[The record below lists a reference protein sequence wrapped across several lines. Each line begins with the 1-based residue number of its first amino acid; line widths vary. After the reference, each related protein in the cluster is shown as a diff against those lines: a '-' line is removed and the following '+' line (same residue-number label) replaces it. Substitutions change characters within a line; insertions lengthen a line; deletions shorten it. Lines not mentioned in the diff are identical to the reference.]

1 MTTSG
6 GQRRRYRGRA
16 LGSLL
21 VVLTLGAT
29 LVWCQGDSVDREP
42 APSAWASTPM
52 ASGLAPAD
60 LPRVPWAGGS
70 GYYNGFPAMAK
81 AGWTDPN
88 FFPIGVWYEAV
99 TSPQDTALD
108 KAAGLNTY
116 FELTASTDISLVRD
130 AGMFAVPSTQL
141 KGYGPETVGWLLT
154 DEVDLWGHEGS
165 APWTGNFPG
174 EGPICVPEAAL
185 CGYTV
190 LQTLRD
196 RLPQNDG
203 RARYANFGF
212 GMHFFIK
219 DGPAAKFLNYSD
231 ISSLDTYWYTD
242 LGMCEKSHT
251 APELCRKSASYGATM
266 DRIRG
271 LDAMDGKL
279 QPIYAFVEV
288 GLPFSQFTTPIQ
300 PDELSGAVMNSL
312 IHEAKGVIYF
322 NHNFGG
328 ECISQH
334 VLRDACGAAIRP
346 SVTETNRRVRELAPV
361 LNTQSIQHQFSP
373 ALDTMFKEYNGSWY
387 VFAMT
392 SRGSAPGSH
401 TLILPNGLKAA
412 KAEVLYENRTVPI
425 DGGKFTDTF
434 AAEYTY
440 HVYKITPA

>member
-1 MTTSG
+1 MTTPG
-6 GQRRRYRGRA
+6 GEWRRQRRHA

-21 VVLTLGAT
+21 VVLALGAT
-29 LVWCQGDSVDREP
+29 LVLYRGDSFSADPE
-42 APSAWASTPM
+42 PSAWTTTPTT
-52 ASGLAPAD
+52 SGLALGN
-60 LPRVPWAGGS
+60 LPRVPWAGGPA
-70 GYYNGFPAMAK
+70 YYNGFSAMAS
-81 AGWTDPN
+81 AGWGDPN

-99 TSPQDTALD
+99 TTPQDAATD

-116 FELTASTDISLVRD
+116 FELTSSTDISLVRD
-130 AGMFAVPSTQL
+130 AGMFAMPSTQL

-165 APWTGNFPG
+165 APWTGNFPS
-174 EGPICVPEAAL
+174 EGPICVPEEAL

-219 DGPAAKFLNYSD
+219 DGPAAKFLDYSD

-242 LGMCEKSHT
+242 IGMCEKSQT
-251 APELCRKSASYGATM
+251 PAELCRKSASYGATM

-271 LDAMDGKL
+271 LDEMDGKL
-279 QPIYAFVEV
+279 QPIYAFIEV
-288 GLPFSQFTTPIQ
+288 GLPFAQFTTPIQ

-328 ECISQH
+328 DCITQH

-346 SVTETNRRVRELAPV
+346 AVTEVNRRVTELAPV
-361 LNTQSIQHQFSP
+361 LNTQSIQYQFSP
-373 ALDTMFKEYNGSWY
+373 DLDTMFKEHNGSYY

-392 SRGSAPGSH
+392 ARGSAPGPH
-401 TLILPNGLKAA
+401 TLILPDGLKAA
-412 KAEVLYENRTVPI
+412 KAEVLFENRSVPI
-425 DGGKFTDTF
+425 EGGKIVDDF
-434 AAEYTY
+434 AAEYSY
-440 HVYKITPA
+440 HIYKLTPG